1 MIIQTV
7 CFNFLFIGNKYHILN
22 DCMDTLPEEQDFNND
37 KRITVPIFFL
47 LLLSNTYYI
56 LF

>member
-7 CFNFLFIGNKYHILN
+7 CFNFLCIGNKYHILN

>member
-7 CFNFLFIGNKYHILN
+7 YFNFLCIDSKYHILN
-22 DCMDTLPEEQDFNND
+22 DCMETLPEEQDFNND
-37 KRITVPIFFL
+37 KRKTVPKLFLFL
-47 LLLSNTYYI
+47 LSITYYI